1 MDKFNLKKYLAEGRL
16 LKEGEI
22 EERLMK
28 VAYDISMK
36 FNDES
41 NDSYVEN
48 GFVIVP
54 EQKIK
59 HQWYKRG
66 DGKKSKEM
74 DSIVPKPTRKGNPEP
89 NQNIKL
95 EMISKFFEFLK
106 EKGAKEHG
114 QVSNSFG
121 DGFGDALLYNKVLFI
136 NRKTYIDYG
145 SLSRIKNKNSVWD
158 WRM

>member
-1 MDKFNLKKYLAEGRL
+1 MKGINEFLNESKV
-16 LKEGEI
+16 

-28 VAYDISMK
+28 VAYTISME

-41 NDSYVEN
+41 DDSYLES

-54 EQKIK
+54 EQKVK

-74 DSIVPKPTRKGNPEP
+74 DSIVPKPTRKGNLEP

-106 EKGAKEHG
+106 EKGAKEYG

-121 DGFGDALLYNKVLFI
+121 DNFGDALLYDKVLFI
-136 NRKTYIDYG
+136 NRGTYIDYC
-145 SLSRIKNKNSVWD
+145 SLSRVKNKDSVWD
-158 WRM
+158 WRK

>member
-1 MDKFNLKKYLAEGRL
+1 MKGLNEFLNESKV
-16 LKEGEI
+16 

-28 VAYDISMK
+28 VAYTISME

-41 NDSYVEN
+41 DDSYLES

-74 DSIVPKPTRKGNPEP
+74 DSIVPKPTRKGNLEP
-89 NQNIKL
+89 NKNIKL
-95 EMISKFFEFLK
+95 EMISKFFKFLK
-106 EKGAKEHG
+106 QKGAKEYG

-121 DGFGDALLYNKVLFI
+121 DNFGDALLYDKVLFI
-136 NRKTYIDYG
+136 NRGTYIDYG
-145 SLSRIKNKNSVWD
+145 SSSRIKNKDSVWD
-158 WRM
+158 WQENK

>member
-1 MDKFNLKKYLAEGRL
+1 MKRL
-16 LKEGEI
+16 NEFLNESKV

-28 VAYDISMK
+28 VAYDISME

-41 NDSYVEN
+41 DDSYLES

-74 DSIVPKPTRKGNPEP
+74 DSLVPKPTRRGNIEP
-89 NQNIKL
+89 NQKIKL

-106 EKGAKEHG
+106 EKGAKEYG

-121 DGFGDALLYNKVLFI
+121 DNFGDALLYDKVLFI
-136 NRKTYIDYG
+136 NRGTYIDYG
-145 SLSRIKNKNSVWD
+145 SLSRVKNKDSVWD
-158 WRM
+158 WRK

>member
-1 MDKFNLKKYLAEGRL
+1 MKGINEFLNESKV
-16 LKEGEI
+16 

-28 VAYDISMK
+28 VAYTISME

-41 NDSYVEN
+41 DDSYLES

-74 DSIVPKPTRKGNPEP
+74 DSIVPKPTRKGNLEP

-106 EKGAKEHG
+106 EKGAKEYG

-121 DGFGDALLYNKVLFI
+121 DNFGDALLYDKVLFI
-136 NRKTYIDYG
+136 NRGTYIDYG
-145 SLSRIKNKNSVWD
+145 SLSRVKNKDSVWD
-158 WRM
+158 WRK

>member
-1 MDKFNLKKYLAEGRL
+1 MKGLNEFLNESKV
-16 LKEGEI
+16 

-28 VAYDISMK
+28 VAYDISME

-41 NDSYVEN
+41 DDSYLES

-74 DSIVPKPTRKGNPEP
+74 DSLVPKPTRRGNIEP
-89 NQNIKL
+89 NQKIKL

-106 EKGAKEHG
+106 EKGAKEYG

-121 DGFGDALLYNKVLFI
+121 DNFGDALLYDKVLFI
-136 NRKTYIDYG
+136 NRGTYIDYG
-145 SLSRIKNKNSVWD
+145 SLSRVKNKDSVWD
-158 WRM
+158 WRK

>member
-1 MDKFNLKKYLAEGRL
+1 MKRL
-16 LKEGEI
+16 NEFLNESKV

-28 VAYDISMK
+28 VAYTISME

-41 NDSYVEN
+41 DDSYLES

-54 EQKIK
+54 EQKVK

-74 DSIVPKPTRKGNPEP
+74 DSIVPKPTRRGNLEP

-106 EKGAKEHG
+106 EKGAKEYG

-121 DGFGDALLYNKVLFI
+121 DNFGDALLYNKVLFI
-136 NRKTYIDYG
+136 NRETYIDYG
-145 SLSRIKNKNSVWD
+145 SLSRVKNKDSVWD
-158 WRM
+158 WRK

>member
-1 MDKFNLKKYLAEGRL
+1 MKRL
-16 LKEGEI
+16 NEFLNESKV

-28 VAYDISMK
+28 VAYTISME

-41 NDSYVEN
+41 DDSDLES

-54 EQKIK
+54 EQKVK

-74 DSIVPKPTRKGNPEP
+74 DSIVPKPTRKGNLEP

-106 EKGAKEHG
+106 EKGAKEYG

-121 DGFGDALLYNKVLFI
+121 DNFGDALLYDKVLFI
-136 NRKTYIDYG
+136 NRGTYIDYC
-145 SLSRIKNKNSVWD
+145 SLSRVKNKDSVWD
-158 WRM
+158 WRK

>member
-1 MDKFNLKKYLAEGRL
+1 MKGINEFLNESKV
-16 LKEGEI
+16 

-28 VAYDISMK
+28 VAYTISME

-41 NDSYVEN
+41 DDSYLES

-74 DSIVPKPTRKGNPEP
+74 DSIVPKPMRKGNLEP

-106 EKGAKEHG
+106 EKGAKEYG

-121 DGFGDALLYNKVLFI
+121 DNFGDALLYDKVLFI
-136 NRKTYIDYG
+136 NRGTYIDYG
-145 SLSRIKNKNSVWD
+145 SLSRVKNKDSVWD
-158 WRM
+158 WRK

>member
-1 MDKFNLKKYLAEGRL
+1 MKNLQSYDVFLNESKV
-16 LKEGEI
+16 

-28 VAYDISMK
+28 VAYDISME
-36 FNDES
+36 FNDS
-41 NDSYVEN
+41 SDDSYIES
-48 GFVIVP
+48 GFVIIP

-74 DSIVPKPTRKGNPEP
+74 DSIVPKPTRRGNPEP
-89 NQNIKL
+89 NQKIKL
-95 EMISKFFEFLK
+95 EMISKFFKFLK
-106 EKGAKEHG
+106 EKGAKEYG

-136 NRKTYIDYG
+136 NRGTYIDYG
-145 SLSRIKNKNSVWD
+145 SSSRVKNKDSVWD
-158 WRM
+158 WRK